1 MKNSKTKNPILELKK
16 EILLTRLDIFIG
28 KEKNTQKQKNLKKK
42 IARELTVKQNPWAA
56 NN

>member
-42 IARELTVKQNPWAA
+42 IARELTVKQNP
-56 NN
+56 